1 MEKDELYKYFI
12 EENHSREDTAK
23 HFGVT
28 DGTIKA
34 ALRKYEIKKS
44 KSDSLKS
51 RYEIKVG
58 RDEIY
63 KYYIEENHTREEC
76 LEHFNVSLNVFK

>member
-1 MEKDELYKYFI
+1 MEKAELYKYFI

-28 DGTIKA
+28 DGAIKA
-34 ALRKYEIKKS
+34 ALRKYGIKKS

-51 RYEIKVG
+51 RYEIKVY
-58 RDEIY
+58 RD
-63 KYYIEENHTREEC
+63 
-76 LEHFNVSLNVFK
+76 